1 MYHFCRVSLIVYLYI
16 NIYSSFRYNFHGTVC
31 LLSKFFQHFLEGENL
46 YELDLKNYNDIVG
59 NSYDYTSSLSSKW
72 KGTCNLLEKI
82 KYFKN
87 NYTNDLSTLNT
98 TLETSSCS
106 SDTICHKNTV
116 NYFQTTSTFIDQ
128 LSTITSI
135 SSPRPSGSV
144 EKLTPNFELEFQ
156 NISDINTLGGIIY
169 NNYVDN
175 LMYDMF
181 TLDIL
186 QVFATEYVNK
196 YELTNEL
203 NEEYNNIMN
212 FDKTVSSAASIIMT
226 NYITNKKLI
235 LNFFQFMFI
244 FVFTGY
250 LGTLVCIIIFLII
263 YQVEKYRCLY
273 YFLIGFMNLFVIFTL
288 WAIVL
293 GALFQGI
300 RLFIRESPRV
310 MQFLFTDNYILNG
323 NTDAYPPKF
332 GYKDQ
337 TQIDFFTTCLNGN
350 GDLFSNYLNK
360 DKLNNILSH
369 TQYILGITNEL
380 YEDIDSQIQYS
391 NLVKNTYDV
400 IRNASYLYSSI
411 AKLEEIK
418 NNLYL
423 VSEGFGTDDIRE
435 IINNIRTNLDNS
447 TCQMTF
453 EYYVIKSSDCPKYSV
468 LLTEITNTVENIYHC
483 YVIQNLT
490 SGTRAQYIGTSCNND
505 YINNA
510 ITFIKEINNILN
522 TRINNLKELQ
532 SNYALTYNNLYAE
545 ISQINGT
552 FTKIVDL
559 LNKEINNNYPTANC
573 SSLRFDLI
581 DFCVFMYDKI
591 GYKIKIII
599 IFSCLS
605 GMLGYIALYAILL
618 LLNNINENVY
628 YYEEKNYILN
638 NQGYNPVYKE
648 RNIKPM
654 YSSKNKTDD
663 EKFNYKYKNTPLG
676 NGIKNKNIKRK
687 LTKDE
692 NRINNNDIKGNI
704 IYNNIRKI
712 EMKNFKNN
720 E

>member
-1 MYHFCRVSLIVYLYI
+1 
-16 NIYSSFRYNFHGTVC
+16 
-31 LLSKFFQHFLEGENL
+31 
-46 YELDLKNYNDIVG
+46 
-59 NSYDYTSSLSSKW
+59 
-72 KGTCNLLEKI
+72 
-82 KYFKN
+82 
-87 NYTNDLSTLNT
+87 
-98 TLETSSCS
+98 
-106 SDTICHKNTV
+106 
-116 NYFQTTSTFIDQ
+116 
-128 LSTITSI
+128 
-135 SSPRPSGSV
+135 
-144 EKLTPNFELEFQ
+144 
-156 NISDINTLGGIIY
+156 
-169 NNYVDN
+169 
-175 LMYDMF
+175 
-181 TLDIL
+181 
-186 QVFATEYVNK
+186 
-196 YELTNEL
+196 
-203 NEEYNNIMN
+203 
-212 FDKTVSSAASIIMT
+212 
-226 NYITNKKLI
+226 
-235 LNFFQFMFI
+235 
-244 FVFTGY
+244 
-250 LGTLVCIIIFLII
+250 
-263 YQVEKYRCLY
+263 
-273 YFLIGFMNLFVIFTL
+273 MNLFVIFTL

-300 RLFIRESPRV
+300 RLFVRESPRV
-310 MQFLFTDNYILNG
+310 MQFLFTGDYILNG

-337 TQIDFFTTCLNGN
+337 TQINFFTTCLNGN

-360 DKLNNILSH
+360 DILNNILSR
-369 TQYILGITNEL
+369 TQYILDITNEL
-380 YEDIDSQIQYS
+380 YLEIDSQIQYS

-400 IRNASYLYSSI
+400 INNASYLYSTI

-423 VSEGFGTDDIRE
+423 ASEGFDTDDIRE
-435 IINNIRTNLDNS
+435 IINNIRTILDNS

-468 LLTEITNTVENIYHC
+468 VLTEITNTVENIYHC

-490 SGTRAQYIGTSCNND
+490 SGTRAQYTGTTSCDND

-510 ITFIKEINNILN
+510 IAFIKEINTILN
-522 TRINNLKELQ
+522 TRINNLKQIQ

-559 LNKEINNNYPTANC
+559 LKNEINNNYPTANC

-581 DFCVFMYDKI
+581 DFCEFMYDKI
-591 GYKIKIII
+591 GYKIKIMI

-605 GMLGYIALYAILL
+605 GMLGYIVLYAILL
-618 LLNNINENVY
+618 ILNNINENVY

-638 NQGYNPVYKE
+638 NQGYNPAYKE

-663 EKFNYKYKNTPLG
+663 EKFNYKHKNTPLG

-692 NRINNNDIKGNI
+692 NKINNNNIKGNVV
-704 IYNNIRKI
+704 YNNIRKI
-712 EMKNFKNN
+712 EMKNFNNN